1 MIITL
6 KGADFSAS
14 NIGTLSTWRITRSLG
29 TGATYE
35 GVTSVDKGA
44 SFTATVTIAEGYE
57 LGATGVTV
65 TMGGNVISAATVN
78 GNVITI
84 TIAEVTGNVVIKVPT
99 VNLSTGEEEEPEVPD
114 IPTPDE
120 PDVGGDGSV
129 YTLTSADIGSG
140 GWGLYDKMESTTRIS
155 VKEMIELPAN
165 STITWDIPSSL
176 TMTITI
182 LKADGTATSLNNAIY
197 RQLWVTGSGTY
208 TVKENAKMHLI
219 WAKADT
225 NATISVSDWGGNY
238 TIDTTDATNTA
249 PKPLITYTLT
259 ANDIESG
266 GWSWYDK
273 LDNTKR
279 LRTKE
284 LIPVSAGTVITVD
297 IPSTLKL
304 CITVVKKDQST
315 NSTQTCIIRDLW
327 TTQNTFNVTEDGY
340 LHLVWAKTTDTQT
353 ISVSDW
359 GGTYT
364 YQTYEEA

>member
-1 MIITL
+1 
-6 KGADFSAS
+6 
-14 NIGTLSTWRITRSLG
+14 
-29 TGATYE
+29 
-35 GVTSVDKGA
+35 
-44 SFTATVTIAEGYE
+44 
-57 LGATGVTV
+57 
-65 TMGGNVISAATVN
+65 MGGEVISAATVN
-78 GNVITI
+78 DSGNVISI

-99 VNLSTGEEEEPEVPD
+99 VNVNTGEEDEPEVPD
-114 IPTPDE
+114 TPDI
-120 PDVGGDGSV
+120 PDIGGDDNI

-176 TMTITI
+176 KMTITV
-182 LKADGTATSLNNAIY
+182 LKADGTTTDLTKVIY
-197 RQLWVTGSGTY
+197 RELWATGSGEY
-208 TVKENAKMHLI
+208 TVQEDAKIHLI

-225 NATISVSDWGGNY
+225 NATISVSDWGGTY
-238 TIDTTDATNTA
+238 TIDST
-249 PKPLITYTLT
+249 PKEITFTTYTLT

-266 GWSWYDK
+266 GWGWYDK
-273 LDNTKR
+273 MDNTKR

-304 CITVVKKDQST
+304 CITVVKEDQST
-315 NSTQTCIIRDLW
+315 DSDKTCIIRDLW
-327 TTQNTFNVTEDGY
+327 TTQKTFNVTEDGY
-340 LHLVWAKTTDTQT
+340 LHLVWAKADTNAT